1 MDIDPWH
8 CASGF
13 FSTVDYLKIENIIS
27 ILINC
32 LVCVWYDNEMCACV
46 KRLWFQK
53 GFVHLSLRR
62 EYMFVIPCNDYIL
75 NNVKP
80 VVYTH

>member
-1 MDIDPWH
+1 MAL
-8 CASGF
+8 CFGFF